1 MVLWP
6 GVQFSHLEMSSL
18 SNVMPASRE
27 KEGTDSRLSLLQHPW
42 SVLCSH
48 WKEQAG
54 HSQIE
59 SHGLPYAT
67 PHLPCQAWNCLC
79 KFTSYTLWSSEVRR
93 TKPGQD
99 ILLWNVLDLLL
110 SGAICN
116 CSYSYT
122 VRLAAASLLLSCLPS
137 GPETDLGSWSGFR
150 CDRDSP
156 PRKPHFSASPSPPS
170 YSSLTMS
177 SLFQIRGRH
186 CLARPWFS
194 ECGHVWCSHL
204 LH

>member
-1 MVLWP
+1 MESDNTPHWGHWEGSRVRFQLWGLCSSSLWLDVLLHPEEQRNPAIGLHLQGLRVLWP

-27 KEGTDSRLSLLQHPW
+27 KEETDSGLSLLQHPW

-79 KFTSYTLWSSEVRR
+79 KFTSYTFWSSEVRR
-93 TKPGQD
+93 TKSGQD

-122 VRLAAASLLLSCLPS
+122 VRLAAASLLLSRLPS
-137 GPETDLGSWSGFR
+137 GPETDLRELEWV
-150 CDRDSP
+150 
-156 PRKPHFSASPSPPS
+156 
-170 YSSLTMS
+170 SL
-177 SLFQIRGRH
+177 
-186 CLARPWFS
+186 
-194 ECGHVWCSHL
+194 
-204 LH
+204 